1 MTEEEAKELGK
12 ALGGCLTGCL
22 SVFFWMLLGGVLTY
36 IMIHLGWIS

>member
-36 IMIHLGWIS
+36 IMIYLGWIS